1 MKTNFDI
8 FIDSTGDM
16 PAELRKKYDVDYVR
30 FGVAVDDG
38 DRMDA
43 SLDYD
48 QGMSHHDFY
57 QVMREGKRIFTQQ
70 ATEQEVTKRFT
81 ASLEKGNDI
90 LYIACSSG
98 LSASYNVA
106 CKVSDE
112 LLKKFPGRK
121 IACIDSLISG
131 FAQADMAVK
140 ASKMR
145 EEGKSLD
152 ETASFILE
160 NRLRFNQFATV
171 ESLTA
176 LKKAGR
182 VTASSAFFGNLLA
195 VKPILIS
202 DVKGHNFAIEKVKGK
217 KASLCRIADLAV
229 AACED
234 PENETFYISDADNPE
249 AAEITKERLLSLL
262 PNAKIYRGNIGPI
275 IGAST
280 GPGTVAVYIYGKPVT
295 ACGE

>member
-1 MKTNFDI
+1 MKSNFAI

-16 PAELRKKYDVDYVR
+16 SAELRKQYDVDYVR
-30 FGVAVDDG
+30 FGVAVEDG
-38 DRMDA
+38 ERMDA

-57 QVMREGKRIFTQQ
+57 QVMRDGKRIFTQQ
-70 ATEQEVTKRFT
+70 STESEVEKRFLPV
-81 ASLEKGNDI
+81 LESGKDI

-98 LSASYNVA
+98 LSASYDVA
-106 CKVSDE
+106 CKVVAA
-112 LLKKFPGRK
+112 LLKKFPDRK
-121 IACIDSLISG
+121 VICIDSLISG
-131 FAQADMAVK
+131 YAQADMAIK

-145 EEGKSLD
+145 EEGKTLD
-152 ETASFILE
+152 EAASFIME

-171 ESLTA
+171 ENLTA

-182 VTASSAFFGNLLA
+182 VTASSAFFGNIFG

-202 DVKGHNFAIEKVKGK
+202 DVKGHNLAVEKVKGLK
-217 KASLCRIADLAV
+217 TALCRIADLAV
-229 AACED
+229 DCCED
-234 PENETFYISDADNPE
+234 PENETFYISDADNPA
-249 AAEITKERLLSLL
+249 AAEITKAQLLRRL

-280 GPGTVAVYIYGKPVT
+280 GPGTVAVYVYGKPVT

>member
-1 MKTNFDI
+1 MKSNFVI
-8 FIDSTGDM
+8 FIDSTGDLS
-16 PAELRKKYDVDYVR
+16 AELRKKYDVDYIR
-30 FGVAVDDG
+30 FGVAVEDG

-48 QGMSHHDFY
+48 QGMTHHDFY
-57 QVMREGKRIFTQQ
+57 QVMRDGKRIFTQQ
-70 ATEQEVTKRFT
+70 ATEQEVEKRFT
-81 ASLEKGNDI
+81 PVLEEGKDI
-90 LYIACSSG
+90 LYIACSSS

-106 CKVSDE
+106 CKVSAA
-112 LLKKFPGRK
+112 LLAKHPERK
-121 IACIDSLISG
+121 IICIDSLISG
-131 FAQADMAVK
+131 YAQADMAIK

-152 ETASFILE
+152 EVASFVTE

-171 ESLTA
+171 ENLTA
-176 LKKAGR
+176 LKRAGR
-182 VTASSAFFGNLLA
+182 VTASSAFFGNIFG

-217 KASLCRIADLAV
+217 KAALCRIAELAV
-229 AACED
+229 DCCED
-234 PENETFYISDADNPE
+234 PENETFYIADADNAE
-249 AAEITKERLLSLL
+249 AADITKDELLRRLPS
-262 PNAKIYRGNIGPI
+262 AKIYRGNIGPI

-280 GPGTVAVYIYGKPVT
+280 GPGTVAVYVYGKPVT

>member
-16 PAELRKKYDVDYVR
+16 PAELRTKYDVDYVR
-30 FGVAVDDG
+30 MGVAVEDG

-57 QVMREGKRIFTQQ
+57 QVMRDGKRIFTQQ
-70 ATEQEVTKRFT
+70 ITEQEFAKRFVP
-81 ASLEKGNDI
+81 SLEKGKDI

-98 LSASYNVA
+98 LSASYSVSL
-106 CKVSDE
+106 KVSAE
-112 LLKKFPGRK
+112 LMKKYSDRK
-121 IACIDSLISG
+121 IICIDSLISG
-131 FAQADMAVK
+131 FAQADMAIK
-140 ASKMR
+140 ASEMR
-145 EEGKSLD
+145 EDGKTID
-152 ETASFILE
+152 EVASWLKE
-160 NRLRFNQFATV
+160 NLLRFNQFATV

-176 LKKAGR
+176 LKRAGR
-182 VTASSAFFGNLLA
+182 VTASSAFFGNLFG

-202 DVKGHNFAIEKVKGK
+202 DTKGHNFAIEKSKGK
-217 KASLCRIADLAV
+217 KASLCRIADMAV
-229 AACED
+229 DACED
-234 PENETFYISDADNPE
+234 PENETFYIADADSPE
-249 AAEITKERLLSLL
+249 AAEITKEAILRRL

-280 GPGTVAVYIYGKPVT
+280 GPGTVAVYVFGKAVT

>member
-16 PAELRKKYDVDYVR
+16 SAELRTKYDVDYLR
-30 FGVAVDDG
+30 MGVAVEDG

-57 QVMREGKRIFTQQ
+57 QVMRDGKRISTQQ
-70 ATEQEVTKRFT
+70 ITEQEVSKRFVP
-81 ASLEKGNDI
+81 SLEKGKDV

-98 LSASYNVA
+98 LSASFNVA
-106 CKVSDE
+106 LKVTDE
-112 LLKKFPGRK
+112 LSKKYADRK
-121 IACIDSLISG
+121 IICIDSLITG
-131 FAQADMAVK
+131 YAQADMAIR

-145 EEGKSLD
+145 EEGKTID
-152 ETASFILE
+152 EVASWLQA
-160 NRLRFNQFATV
+160 NLLKFNQFATV
-171 ESLTA
+171 ENLTA
-176 LKKAGR
+176 LKRAGR
-182 VTASSAFFGNLLA
+182 VTASSAFFGNLFG

-202 DVKGHNFAIEKVKGK
+202 DIKGHNFAIEKAKGK
-217 KASLCRIADLAV
+217 KASLCRIADMAV
-229 AACED
+229 DACED

-249 AAEITKERLLSLL
+249 AAEITKEALLRRL

-280 GPGTVAVYIYGKPVT
+280 GPGTVAVYVFGKAVT

>member
-1 MKTNFDI
+1 MKTNFAI

-16 PAELRKKYDVDYVR
+16 AAELRKKYDVDYIR
-30 FGVAVDDG
+30 FGVAVEDG

-57 QVMREGKRIFTQQ
+57 QVMRDGKRIFTQQ
-70 ATEQEVTKRFT
+70 ATEQEYTKRFT
-81 ASLEKGNDI
+81 PLLEKGLDI

-98 LSASYNVA
+98 LSASYSVSL
-106 CKVSDE
+106 KVRDE
-112 LLKKFPGRK
+112 LIKNFPDRK
-121 IACIDSLISG
+121 IVCIDSLITG
-131 FAQADMAVK
+131 YAQADMAIK

-145 EEGKSLD
+145 EEGKSID
-152 ETASFILE
+152 EVASFITE

-182 VTASSAFFGNLLA
+182 VSASSAFFGNLLA

-202 DVKGHNFAIEKVKGK
+202 DIKGHNFAVEKVKGK
-217 KASLCRIADLAV
+217 KASLWRIADMAV
-229 AACED
+229 DCCED
-234 PENETFYISDADNPE
+234 PENETFYIADADNPE

-262 PNAKIYRGNIGPI
+262 PSAKIYRGNIGPI

-280 GPGTVAVYIYGKPVT
+280 GPGTVSVYVYGKAVT

>member
-16 PAELRKKYDVDYVR
+16 SAELRAKYDVDYLR
-30 FGVAVDDG
+30 MGVAVEDG

-70 ATEQEVTKRFT
+70 ITEQEVSKRFIP
-81 ASLEKGNDI
+81 SLEKGKDV

-98 LSASYNVA
+98 LSASFNVA
-106 CKVSDE
+106 LKVTEELSKKYSD
-112 LLKKFPGRK
+112 RK
-121 IACIDSLISG
+121 IICIDSLITG
-131 FAQADMAVK
+131 YAQADMAIR

-145 EEGKSLD
+145 EKGKTID
-152 ETASFILE
+152 EVASWLKE
-160 NRLRFNQFATV
+160 NLLKFNQFATV
-171 ESLTA
+171 ENLTA

-182 VTASSAFFGNLLA
+182 VTASSAFFGNMFG

-217 KASLCRIADLAV
+217 KASLSRIADMAV
-229 AACED
+229 DACED

-249 AAEITKERLLSLL
+249 AAEFTKEALLRRL

-280 GPGTVAVYIYGKPVT
+280 GPGTVAVYVFGKAVT